1 MKNCVLFLNGE
12 YWGMYTLM
20 EKFSSDFFS
29 KHYGIP
35 KDNVVYF
42 KQYEM
47 KEGPIK
53 EYNEIMNFM
62 YIQKRIYQIQFFIK
76 IYAIKLIL
84 ILLLN
89 IMLLIFMLVHMIGQI
104 IIMGCEDIME
114 VK

>member
-47 KEGPIK
+47 KEGPTK

-62 YIQKRIYQIQFFIK
+62 TVYSKKNLSNTVFYKDICDKIDIGSFIEHYAANIYVGT
-76 IYAIKLIL
+76 YDWP
-84 ILLLN
+84 N
-89 IMLLIFMLVHMIGQI
+89 HNYGM
-104 IIMGCEDIME
+104 
-114 VK
+114 